1 MLVKLLFCFDF
12 AQWGDVGTDNGHPGL
27 GGAGGPG
34 TVGRPAAGALSATVI
49 GGDEECGIVAIAGC
63 GLDPVPE
70 FCQQVING
78 IGLLQVEIIAALVG
92 VLIGLAKSQ
101 EEDARLVCA
110 EVFACGDEGELII
123 TGGGMFGEDF
133 VLDAIYGLLAGRL
146 RGITVGVAAVD
157 GQLVALAAEDIG
169 KYVPGAE
176 GGHFAVKLGF
186 GVEVFEYVGI
196 GIILFAVGGDKGVGG
211 AGEDFVV
218 ARVRDGV
225 GVGYVHFVLVVAVAV
240 ELALAGDGGP
250 AEWHQQLPAAGGGAV
265 PIERAKT
272 FSVGCVLGVVEQ
284 VGIGA
289 CK

>member
-12 AQWGDVGTDNGHPGL
+12 AQGGDVGTDNGHPGL

-34 TVGRPAAGALSATVI
+34 AVGRPAAGALSATVI

-63 GLDPVPE
+63 GLNPVPE

-78 IGLLQVEIIAALVG
+78 IGLLQVEIVAALMC
-92 VLIGLAKSQ
+92 IFICLAKTQ
-101 EEDARLVCA
+101 EEDARLMCA

-123 TGGGMFGEDF
+123 AGGGMFGQHF
-133 VLDAIYGLLAGRL
+133 FLDAVYGLLAGRL
-146 RGITVGVAAVD
+146 CGIAIGVAAVD
-157 GQLVALAAEDIG
+157 GKLVALAAEDIG

-176 GGHFAVKLGF
+176 GGHFAVKFGF

-196 GIILFAVGGDKGVGG
+196 GIILFAVGGDKGVCG

-218 ARVRDGV
+218 AGVRDGV
-225 GVGYVHFVLVVAVAV
+225 GVGNVHFVLIVAVAV

-250 AEWHQQLPAAGGGAV
+250 AEWHQQLPAAGGGTV
-265 PIERAKT
+265 PIQRAKA
-272 FSVGCVLGVVEQ
+272 FSVRGVVGIVEQ